1 MDLRETE
8 ATATRLCLQ
17 PEADARRLEVLGDG
31 RIWGLY
37 REMVRKRL
45 LGELQAALRRT
56 ARAAGDAAFER
67 AFEQHLREQPP
78 RSRFF
83 HGIVGD
89 FADFAVPHFRR
100 QPGLPPH
107 VADLCAYEAA
117 VWAVGDLD
125 DRLEGEAPGEFSF
138 DGRPVVS
145 PATRLLSVS
154 HAVHRKP
161 DDHGGYAAGE
171 HFLCIHRRPEETRA
185 RTWTM
190 NAVTHDLMRR
200 FADTDETVTEAVQ
213 QVAAARGIGVDEA
226 FLERLCAVLAD
237 FIDRGIILGCR

>member
-1 MDLRETE
+1 MDLRQTE
-8 ATATRLCLQ
+8 ETATELCLQ
-17 PEADARRLEVLGDG
+17 PESDPQRLAALGNA
-31 RIWGLY
+31 RIWGIY

-45 LGELQAALRRT
+45 LGELRAALRRT

-67 AFEQHLREQPP
+67 AFEHHMREHPP

-89 FADFAVPHFRR
+89 FAACAVPHFRK
-100 QPGLPPH
+100 QPELPAY

-117 VWAVGDLD
+117 VWAVGDLN
-125 DRLEGEAPGEFSF
+125 DRVEGEAPGAFSF

-145 PATRLLSVS
+145 PATRLLAVS
-154 HAVHRKP
+154 HAVHGKP
-161 DDHGGYAAGE
+161 DDDGGYASGE
-171 HFLCIHRRPEETRA
+171 FFLCIHRRPDEDRA
-185 RTWTM
+185 RTWAT

-200 FADTDETVTEAVQ
+200 FIDTDDTVTEAVQ
-213 QVAAARGIGVDEA
+213 HVAAARGIGVDES